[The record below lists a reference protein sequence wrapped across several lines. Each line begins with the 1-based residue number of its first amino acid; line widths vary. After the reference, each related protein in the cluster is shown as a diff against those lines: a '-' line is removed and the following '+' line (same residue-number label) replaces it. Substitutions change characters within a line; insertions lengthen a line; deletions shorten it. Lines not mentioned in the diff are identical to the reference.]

1 MIDKCK
7 ERDIPYSFYSIKKK
21 EFLNSQKN
29 LITSIYEMAMNPFS
43 STYSSNIYKQTVFGR
58 KRKSRKKINQKYII
72 SIDKEKKIKKILKEN
87 FKRKNI
93 DYEYIETLNKKSI
106 LASDNH
112 FFYTENNQGN
122 SFLLIKKIFNIII
135 FNIDEIDNNILEEHI
150 INIDT
155 IYDCYKVKKK
165 NEGEDKL
172 DDEEKIFEKSKSVNF
187 KKKRT
192 YPK

>member
-1 MIDKCK
+1 M
-7 ERDIPYSFYSIKKK
+7 
-21 EFLNSQKN
+21 
-29 LITSIYEMAMNPFS
+29 
-43 STYSSNIYKQTVFGR
+43 
-58 KRKSRKKINQKYII
+58 
-72 SIDKEKKIKKILKEN
+72 
-87 FKRKNI
+87 
-93 DYEYIETLNKKSI
+93 
-106 LASDNH
+106 ASDNH

-135 FNIDEIDNNILEEHI
+135 FNIDEIGNNILEEHI

-155 IYDCYKVKKK
+155 IYDCYKIKKK

>member
-58 KRKSRKKINQKYII
+58 KRKSPKNINQKYII

-87 FKRKNI
+87 HKRKNI

-112 FFYTENNQGN
+112 FFYPENNQGN

-135 FNIDEIDNNILEEHI
+135 FNIDEIGNNILEEHI
-150 INIDT
+150 INLDT